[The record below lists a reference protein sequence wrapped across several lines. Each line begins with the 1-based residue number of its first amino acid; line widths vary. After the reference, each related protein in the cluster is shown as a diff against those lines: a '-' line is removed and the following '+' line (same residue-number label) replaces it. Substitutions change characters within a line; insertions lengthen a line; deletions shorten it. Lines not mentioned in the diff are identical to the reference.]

1 MWASSVVN
9 ATAIDAQGTDAQGTD
24 VETDLVHMRAALALA
39 RRGLGRTWPNPTVG
53 CVLVNEGKVVGR
65 GWTQAGGRP
74 HAETEALQRA
84 GAAAAGSTAYVSLEP
99 CSHHGQTPPCAEALV
114 AAGIKRAVVAV
125 EDPDPRVSGRGLDLL
140 RDAGIEVSLG
150 VGAAEALEI
159 NAGFLLRLEKNR
171 PLITLKL
178 AMTLDGRIA
187 THNGE
192 SRWITGE
199 PARQRSHLLRAQ
211 HDGVM
216 VGSGTVLADDPL
228 LNVRL
233 PGLERDSP
241 LRIVLD
247 GRMRLPLTSA
257 LVVSARDT
265 PTWLVTLPGGD
276 KRRRQT
282 YVDCDLEVIEAA
294 PGADGA
300 LDLVQ
305 VMARLAKHGLTRL
318 LVEGGAKLA
327 AALLRDNLV
336 DRLAIFRAPN
346 LIGGDGLPAAT
357 GFGLQRLADMPGF
370 VALESMELGQ
380 DRLETYRRAP

>member
-1 MWASSVVN
+1 
-9 ATAIDAQGTDAQGTD
+9 
-24 VETDLVHMRAALALA
+24 MRAALALA

-53 CVLVNEGKVVGR
+53 CVLVKDGRVVGR
-65 GWTQAGGRP
+65 GWTQKGGRP

-84 GAAAAGSTAYVSLEP
+84 GAHAAGSTAYVTLEP
-99 CSHHGQTPPCAEALV
+99 CSHHGRTPPCAEALI
-114 AAGIKRAVVAV
+114 AAKIARAVIAIQ
-125 EDPDPRVSGRGLDLL
+125 DPDLRVSGRGIQMLDG
-140 RDAGIEVSLG
+140 AGIAVEIG
-150 VGAAEALEI
+150 PGAEEAQEI

-171 PLITLKL
+171 PLVTLKL

-187 THNGE
+187 THTGE

-199 PARQRSHLLRAQ
+199 PARARSHLLRAQ
-211 HDGVM
+211 HDAVM

-233 PGLERDSP
+233 PGLERESP

-257 LVVSARDT
+257 LVAGARDT
-265 PTWLVTLPGGD
+265 PTWLVTLPHGD

-282 YVDCDLEVIEAA
+282 YVDCGIEVIES
-294 PGADGA
+294 PPSHDGA

-305 VMARLAKHGLTRL
+305 VMARLAQHGLTRL

-327 AALLRDNLV
+327 AALLRDELV
-336 DRLAIFRAPN
+336 DRLAIFRAPS
-346 LIGGDGLPAAT
+346 LIGGDGLPATSA
-357 GFGLQRLADMPGF
+357 FGLQRLADMPQFLPMETMQLGRDE
-370 VALESMELGQ
+370 LEM
-380 DRLETYRRAP
+380 YRRAH